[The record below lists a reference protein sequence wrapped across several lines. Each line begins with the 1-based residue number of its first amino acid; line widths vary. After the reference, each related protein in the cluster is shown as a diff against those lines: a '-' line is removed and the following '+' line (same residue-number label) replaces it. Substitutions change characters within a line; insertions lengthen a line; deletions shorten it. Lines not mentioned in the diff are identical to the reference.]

1 MKTSPVLLLLV
12 CAALVS
18 SSLVAVFALGARD
31 SRAQSQEQ
39 WQQAIS
45 SISNRLTQMEGEVAA
60 LRLSV
65 NRGSNAE
72 AFQRLSRLEQLLR
85 ENTGAMETLTF
96 RIGQL
101 QQSSAAYR
109 RDVELRFQILED
121 DFMAL
126 SGRLAD
132 DLASLSV
139 RLEEISALAEASV
152 PNQTP
157 EASSSPSAPTSA
169 TVSAPTSATASV
181 PAATSA
187 TVSTPTAA
195 TATAS
200 PVPESTFVA
209 SAPSAT
215 SVTSTPSTTTP
226 APAAPSAPTG
236 VTPGAAALGTLSSGR
251 DPEISTP
258 GFSGDENVETGDSF
272 AFFEA
277 DDFDEPAPEP
287 IDVSGTT
294 GIEEELIDENTP
306 QPLGVIP
313 VDGDLIAL
321 NAQAAIPEDPI
332 SLYQE
337 SFSLLEQSDF
347 DGALEG
353 FQRFAELHPDH
364 DNAAEANY
372 WVGEIHLA
380 QGNYAEAARN
390 FLNVRQTYGDS
401 EHAAD
406 SMLKL
411 GVSLR
416 LLEQPE
422 RACGVFD
429 ELLAP
434 GQFPDLSDTIRRRA
448 DLERQLAGC

>member
-1 MKTSPVLLLLV
+1 
-12 CAALVS
+12 
-18 SSLVAVFALGARD
+18 
-31 SRAQSQEQ
+31 
-39 WQQAIS
+39 
-45 SISNRLTQMEGEVAA
+45 MEGEVAA

-126 SGRLAD
+126 SSRLTD

-139 RLEEISALAEASV
+139 RLEEISALAETSV

-157 EASSSPSAPTSA
+157 EASSSASAPTSA
-169 TVSAPTSATASV
+169 TVSAP
-181 PAATSA
+181 TSA

-226 APAAPSAPTG
+226 ATAAPSAPTG

-251 DPEISTP
+251 DTEISTP

-294 GIEEELIDENTP
+294 GIEEEFIDENTP

-380 QGNYAEAARN
+380 QGDYAEAARN

>member
-1 MKTSPVLLLLV
+1 
-12 CAALVS
+12 
-18 SSLVAVFALGARD
+18 
-31 SRAQSQEQ
+31 
-39 WQQAIS
+39 
-45 SISNRLTQMEGEVAA
+45 MEGEVAA

-121 DFMAL
+121 DFVAL
-126 SGRLAD
+126 SSRLTE
-132 DLASLSV
+132 DLSSLSV
-139 RLEEISALAEASV
+139 RLEEISTLAATSV

-157 EASSSPSAPTSA
+157 EASSSASAPTSA

-181 PAATSA
+181 PAASA
-187 TVSTPTAA
+187 TVST
-195 TATAS
+195 ATAS
-200 PVPESTFVA
+200 PIPESTFVA
-209 SAPSAT
+209 SSAPSAT

-226 APAAPSAPTG
+226 ATAAPSAPTG

-287 IDVSGTT
+287 IDVSSTT
-294 GIEEELIDENTP
+294 GVEEELIDENTP

-313 VDGDLIAL
+313 VDSDLIAL

-332 SLYQE
+332 SLYQG

>member
-1 MKTSPVLLLLV
+1 
-12 CAALVS
+12 
-18 SSLVAVFALGARD
+18 
-31 SRAQSQEQ
+31 
-39 WQQAIS
+39 
-45 SISNRLTQMEGEVAA
+45 
-60 LRLSV
+60 
-65 NRGSNAE
+65 
-72 AFQRLSRLEQLLR
+72 
-85 ENTGAMETLTF
+85 
-96 RIGQL
+96 
-101 QQSSAAYR
+101 
-109 RDVELRFQILED
+109 
-121 DFMAL
+121 MA
-126 SGRLAD
+126 S
-132 DLASLSV
+132 
-139 RLEEISALAEASV
+139 
-152 PNQTP
+152 
-157 EASSSPSAPTSA
+157 
-169 TVSAPTSATASV
+169 
-181 PAATSA
+181 
-187 TVSTPTAA
+187 
-195 TATAS
+195 
-200 PVPESTFVA
+200 

-226 APAAPSAPTG
+226 ATAAPSAPTG

-251 DPEISTP
+251 YPEISTP

-287 IDVSGTT
+287 IDVSSTT
-294 GIEEELIDENTP
+294 GVEEELIDENTP

-313 VDGDLIAL
+313 VDSDLIAL

-332 SLYQE
+332 SLYQG

>member
-1 MKTSPVLLLLV
+1 
-12 CAALVS
+12 
-18 SSLVAVFALGARD
+18 
-31 SRAQSQEQ
+31 
-39 WQQAIS
+39 
-45 SISNRLTQMEGEVAA
+45 MEGEVAA

-121 DFMAL
+121 DFVAL
-126 SGRLAD
+126 SSRLTD
-132 DLASLSV
+132 DIASLSV
-139 RLEEISALAEASV
+139 RLDEISTLAATSV

-157 EASSSPSAPTSA
+157 EASSSASAPTSA

-181 PAATSA
+181 PAAAA
-187 TVSTPTAA
+187 TVSAPTAA

-200 PVPESTFVA
+200 PIPESTFVA

-215 SVTSTPSTTTP
+215 SVTSTPSTP
-226 APAAPSAPTG
+226 ATAVPSVPTG

-287 IDVSGTT
+287 IDVSGAT
-294 GIEEELIDENTP
+294 GVEEEFIDENTP

-321 NAQAAIPEDPI
+321 NAQVAIPEDTI

-353 FQRFAELHPDH
+353 FQRFAELHADH
-364 DNAAEANY
+364 ENAAEANY

-448 DLERQLAGC
+448 DLEQQLAGC